1 MNYNG
6 IIVINKS
13 KGIGSTD
20 CVRIVK
26 RTLNQKRVGHSGTL
40 DFLATGVLVICL
52 GKATRI
58 IEYLQKQK
66 KTYIAGMQ
74 FGAETDTLDIEGSII
89 STTNNKVSQE
99 DLESKISNFIGEI
112 SQIPPMYSALKQNG
126 VRLYDLA
133 RAGINV
139 ERKPRNINIY
149 DLKILDFD
157 IDEQKAI
164 IMATVSAGTY
174 IRTLIDDLAK
184 SVNNLAYMD
193 SLIRTQSCGFDISEA
208 ISIDNISKEELEK
221 SIIPMENALSHLGRF
236 KASELEKAKLLNGMT
251 VLVEAKSIN
260 NEILVMD
267 VNNNLL
273 GIGNLFETTKGKMLK
288 LKKHLYINE
297 NN

>member
-6 IIVINKS
+6 LIVVNKK

-20 CVRIVK
+20 CVRKVK
-26 RTLNQKRVGHSGTL
+26 KVLNQKKVGHSGTL

-52 GKATRI
+52 GKATRL

-74 FGAETDTLDIEGSII
+74 FGAETDTLDIEGEII
-89 STTNNKVSQE
+89 STTKNIVQLE
-99 DLESKISNFIGEI
+99 DLESKIKNFTGTIT
-112 SQIPPMYSALKQNG
+112 QIPPMYSALKQNG

-139 ERKPRNINIY
+139 ERKSRNVTIY
-149 DLKILDFD
+149 NLEIVDFD
-157 IDEQKAI
+157 LNKQNAI
-164 IMATVSAGTY
+164 IETTVSAGTY
-174 IRTLIDDLAK
+174 IRSLIDDLAK
-184 SVNNLAYMD
+184 SVDSLAYME
-193 SLIRTQSCGFDISEA
+193 SLVRTESCGFNISEA
-208 ISIDNISKEELEK
+208 IDIDNIEKEDLVK
-221 SIIPMENALSHLGRF
+221 SIIPMEVALSNF
-236 KASELEKAKLLNGMT
+236 DKIIVSETEKAKLLNGMT
-251 VLVEAKSIN
+251 VPVNIEVIES
-260 NEILVMD
+260 EVLVMD
-267 VNNNLL
+267 IYNNIL